1 MPDKAGRLAELEA
14 RNAALEEQLALYRD
28 AVEHM
33 HQALCVFDGD
43 GRIELFNS
51 GYAKVLQLPHD
62 AVHPG
67 TTIRSLIERA
77 LAAV

>member
-33 HQALCVFDGD
+33 VDLRVG
-43 GRIELFNS
+43 N
-51 GYAKVLQLPHD
+51 VLL
-62 AVHPG
+62 
-67 TTIRSLIERA
+67 
-77 LAAV
+77 